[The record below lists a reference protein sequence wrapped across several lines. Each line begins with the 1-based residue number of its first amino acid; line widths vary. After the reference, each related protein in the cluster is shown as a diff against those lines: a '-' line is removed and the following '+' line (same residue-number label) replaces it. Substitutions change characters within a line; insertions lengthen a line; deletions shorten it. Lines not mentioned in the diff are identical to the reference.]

1 MAIVEAPQ
9 QLTVPEPALP
19 EATPMGVFQRPT
31 ATTGWRSWVTTIDH
45 KKIGKMYG
53 FMSIIFFIIGGVEAL
68 LIRTQLATPNGT
80 LLSAQVYN
88 EVFTMHG
95 TTMIF
100 LVVMPLGVAFMN
112 YFIPLQIGARDVAFP
127 RLNAFGF
134 WTFLA
139 GGIILNSSFLLGGAP
154 DNGWYNYAPNS
165 LVVYSPTH
173 GVDFW
178 TVGLITTGLA
188 SLVTAINIITT
199 VINMRA
205 PGMTWFK
212 LPVFTWMSLVGQFML
227 LFAIP
232 VLTAAQFMLLFDRR
246 FGANYFEVAQG
257 ADPLLWQHLFWI
269 FGHPEVYIMI
279 MPAFGMTSDIV
290 PVFSRKPLFGYKVMV
305 LSGIAIGFLGWGV
318 WAHHMFTS
326 GMGPVSVA
334 AFAVGSMTIAIPTGV
349 KIFNWMATMWRGQI
363 RFTTAMLFAIGM
375 FTMFTLGGVSGIT
388 HAVSPAD
395 TQQHDTYY
403 IVAHFHYVLFGG
415 AFLVFMG
422 AFYYWWPKMFG
433 HKLSEKLGHWNFWLM
448 MIGFNLTFGPQ
459 HILGLQGM
467 PRRVYTYLP
476 GYGWELWNMVST
488 IGSYILALSVLL
500 FIINV
505 VYSRRK
511 AHAAGQFTCEP
522 DPWDARTLEWTTSS
536 PPPEFDFYEIPDVQ
550 DLDEAWHRKY
560 AEDENGRL
568 VRIAKME
575 DVMDKPNGKTPHM
588 PSPSYWPIVAA
599 FSVMLIGY
607 GIIFSLA
614 LCAVGVFLLFVSTVA
629 WGVEPSTHEEVPPAE
644 PPSPDTGETGAAR
657 EIHEVGANV

>member
-19 EATPMGVFQRPT
+19 ESTPMGVFRRPT
-31 ATTGWRSWVTTIDH
+31 NTTGWRSWVTTIDH

-53 FMSIIFFIIGGVEAL
+53 FMSLFFFIVGGVEAL

-88 EVFTMHG
+88 EMFTMHG

-188 SLVTAINIITT
+188 SLVTSINIITT

-212 LPVFTWMSLVGQFML
+212 VPVFTWMSLVGQFML

-246 FGANYFEVAQG
+246 FDANYFEVAQG

-305 LSGIAIGFLGWGV
+305 LSGVAIGFLGWGV

-326 GMGPVSVA
+326 GMGPMSVA
-334 AFAVGSMTIAIPTGV
+334 LFAVGSMTIAIPTGV

-415 AFLVFMG
+415 AFLIFMG

-433 HKLSEKLGHWNFWLM
+433 HKLSERMGHWNFWLM

-476 GYGWELWNMVST
+476 GYGWELWNLVST
-488 IGSYILALSVLL
+488 IGSYILAASVLL
-500 FIINV
+500 FIVNV
-505 VYSRRK
+505 VVSRRK

-522 DPWDARTLEWTTSS
+522 DPWDARTLEWITSS
-536 PPPEFDFYEIPDVQ
+536 PPPEFDFYEIPEVR

-560 AEDENGRL
+560 VEDENGRL

-588 PSPSYWPIVAA
+588 PSPSYWPLIAA

-607 GIIFSLA
+607 GIIFNLA
-614 LCAVGVFLLFVSTVA
+614 LCGIGVFLLFLSTVA

-644 PPSPDTGETGAAR
+644 PPTPDSGETGAAR
-657 EIHEVGANV
+657 EIEEVGANV

>member
-1 MAIVEAPQ
+1 
-9 QLTVPEPALP
+9 
-19 EATPMGVFQRPT
+19 
-31 ATTGWRSWVTTIDH
+31 
-45 KKIGKMYG
+45 
-53 FMSIIFFIIGGVEAL
+53 
-68 LIRTQLATPNGT
+68 
-80 LLSAQVYN
+80 
-88 EVFTMHG
+88 
-95 TTMIF
+95 
-100 LVVMPLGVAFMN
+100 
-112 YFIPLQIGARDVAFP
+112 
-127 RLNAFGF
+127 
-134 WTFLA
+134 
-139 GGIILNSSFLLGGAP
+139 
-154 DNGWYNYAPNS
+154 
-165 LVVYSPTH
+165 
-173 GVDFW
+173 
-178 TVGLITTGLA
+178 
-188 SLVTAINIITT
+188 
-199 VINMRA
+199 
-205 PGMTWFK
+205 
-212 LPVFTWMSLVGQFML
+212 
-227 LFAIP
+227 
-232 VLTAAQFMLLFDRR
+232 
-246 FGANYFEVAQG
+246 
-257 ADPLLWQHLFWI
+257 
-269 FGHPEVYIMI
+269 MI

-388 HAVSPAD
+388 HAVAPAD

-415 AFLVFMG
+415 AFLIFMG
-422 AFYYWWPKMFG
+422 GFYYWWPKIFG

-448 MIGFNLTFGPQ
+448 MIGFNMTFGPQ
-459 HILGLQGM
+459 HVLGLQGM

-511 AHAAGQFTCEP
+511 AHAAGQYTCEP
-522 DPWDARTLEWTTSS
+522 DPWDARTLEWITPS
-536 PPPEFDFYEIPDVQ
+536 PPPEFDFWEIPEVR

-575 DVMDKPNGKTPHM
+575 DVMDKPTGKIPHM

-599 FSVMLIGY
+599 FAVMLIGY
-607 GIIFSLA
+607 GIIFNLG
-614 LCAVGVFLLFVSTVA
+614 LCAVGGFLLFLSVVA
-629 WGVEPSTHEEVPPAE
+629 WGVEPSTHTELPPPE
-644 PPSPDTGETGAAR
+644 PTAPDSGESGAVR
-657 EIHEVGANV
+657 EIEEVGANV

>member
-9 QLTVPEPALP
+9 PLVIPEPVLP
-19 EATPMGVFQRPT
+19 EASPMGVFRRPT

-53 FMSIIFFIIGGVEAL
+53 FTSLIFFIIGGCEAL

-100 LVVMPLGVAFMN
+100 LFVMPLGVAFMN

-139 GGIILNSSFLLGGAP
+139 GGLILNSSWILGGAP

-165 LVVYSPTH
+165 LVVFSPTH
-173 GVDFW
+173 GIDFW
-178 TVGLITTGLA
+178 TVGLITTGVA
-188 SLVTAINIITT
+188 SLVTSINLITT

-212 LPVFTWMSLVGQFML
+212 VPVFTWMSLVGQFML

-246 FGANYFEVAQG
+246 FGANYFEVSKG
-257 ADPLLWQHLFWI
+257 ADPLLWEHLFWI

-279 MPAFGMTSDIV
+279 MPAFGMTSDII
-290 PVFSRKPLFGYKVMV
+290 PVFARKPLFGYKVMV
-305 LSGIAIGFLGWGV
+305 ISGIAIGFLGWGV

-363 RFTTAMLFAIGM
+363 RFTTAMLFAVGM

-403 IVAHFHYVLFGG
+403 VVAHFHYVLFGG
-415 AFLVFMG
+415 AALVFFG

-433 HKLSEKLGHWNFWLM
+433 HMLNEKMGKWNFWLM
-448 MIGFNLTFGPQ
+448 MAGFNLTFGPQ

-488 IGSYILALSVLL
+488 IGSYLLAFSVLI

-511 AHAAGQFTCEP
+511 AHAAGQFTCDP
-522 DPWDARTLEWTTSS
+522 DPWDGRTLEWITTS
-536 PPPEFDFYEIPDVQ
+536 PPPEFDFWEIPDVR

-568 VRIAKME
+568 VRVAKME
-575 DVMDKPNGKTPHM
+575 DVMDKPTGVIPHL

-599 FSVMLIGY
+599 FCFMLVGY
-607 GIIFSLA
+607 GIIFNLA
-614 LCAVGVFLLFVSTVA
+614 LCAVGGVGLFISVVA
-629 WGVEPSTHEEVPPAE
+629 WGMEPSTHEEPP
-644 PPSPDTGETGAAR
+644 PPSPPVPDKGETGAAR
-657 EIHEVGANV
+657 EIYEVGANV